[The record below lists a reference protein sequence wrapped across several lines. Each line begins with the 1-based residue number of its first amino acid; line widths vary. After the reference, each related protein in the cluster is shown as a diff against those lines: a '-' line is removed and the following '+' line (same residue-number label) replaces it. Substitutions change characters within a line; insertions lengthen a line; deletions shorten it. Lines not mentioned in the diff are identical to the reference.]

1 MIDPRTF
8 TFLSGLKA
16 NNTKEWFKDHRA
28 AYEDAK
34 ANLMEVAAKLTAEVA
49 RFDDAIRQSG
59 FDPTTAVTRMNRD
72 MRFSKDKTPY
82 KTEFFVMVR
91 SSPHFQRVAGYSL
104 HIEPGGSYAS
114 AGIFRTERGPLTK
127 IRDRISGRFADWKSI
142 VENPEV
148 QRVFPD
154 GFIAPSVLT
163 NGPKGFDK
171 DDPAIEYLKLEGFSL
186 NHRMSDAAM
195 SGDGAP
201 AEWITAHRTAS
212 PLVEFINSAVAEGLA
227 DVQDQPPHRSNQP
240 G

>member
-16 NNTKEWFKDHRA
+16 NNTKEWFNDHRA

-34 ANLMEVAAKLTAEVA
+34 ANLIEVATKLTSEVA

-59 FDPTTAVTRMNRD
+59 FDPTKAVTRMTRD

-82 KTEFFVMVR
+82 KTEFFVMIR

-114 AGIFRTERGPLTK
+114 AGIFRTERGPLSK
-127 IRDRISGRFADWKSI
+127 IRSQISNRFTEWKAI
-142 VENPEV
+142 VESPDV
-148 QRVFPD
+148 RRQFPD
-154 GFIAPSVLT
+154 GFIAPNVLK

-186 NHRMSDAAM
+186 NHRMTDAAM
-195 SGDGAP
+195 SGDGALS
-201 AEWITAHRTAS
+201 ESVGAHRTAS
-212 PLVEFINSAVAEGLA
+212 PLVDFINTVVA
-227 DVQDQPPHRSNQP
+227 
-240 G
+240 